1 MQQNFLFLFIS
12 GALTKS
18 QFPVF
23 TIYAQKSC
31 LSVRPCSR
39 AWCIDRVQN
48 YRLAGFTK
56 RSTAATSRQD
66 CFEMCLGE
74 NEFTCRY
81 VNCKLTYNYRLSMT
95 CDCEWNA
102 LHWLS
107 EEVQRDFFGSSLVI
121 ITIIIIIIS
130 FICPRLFGSTVKY
143 MNTTIYLFSIVRV
156 MWNVDM

>member
-1 MQQNFLFLFIS
+1 MCEQEFGFSFLSNYWYVLRCLFLLMLHHKCFFRLSLYLPLSLAMCFIGRRQLIRSSIHSFYFFFIDVNMNVCYFFHLPLIAVYIKCIFS

-48 YRLAGFTK
+48 YKLNGFTK
-56 RSTAATSRQD
+56 RSTTANSRQD

-74 NEFTCRY
+74 NEFTCR
-81 VNCKLTYNYRLSMT
+81 
-95 CDCEWNA
+95 
-102 LHWLS
+102 
-107 EEVQRDFFGSSLVI
+107 
-121 ITIIIIIIS
+121 
-130 FICPRLFGSTVKY
+130 
-143 MNTTIYLFSIVRV
+143 
-156 MWNVDM
+156 